1 MEISV
6 YQVAGLALILV
17 YLYYDRM
24 KKAKRIK
31 RLEAAIR
38 GRRTGRNIP
47 YESLHH
53 LDRLR
58 EKAAQWNGSGDNPAR
73 LTVTP
78 AQIEALDSYLSHLFS
93 LVPELRASLDHSAGN
108 TFSRV
113 QEQTEGNQYHRHA
126 PLIAPAPDYA
136 TRYVLHSLLIWT
148 DSTDAAGRPVCFPCV
163 SEAQAERVAA
173 ALRSKGID
181 ARSRSTSSRQTGPES
196 DDDFSGAQ
204 EADSDR
210 L

>member
-1 MEISV
+1 MEISL
-6 YQVAGLALILV
+6 YQVAGLALLLV
-17 YLYYDRM
+17 CLCLDDRR
-24 KKAKRIK
+24 KVKRIK

-38 GRRTGRNIP
+38 GRETGSSIP

-73 LTVTP
+73 LAVTP

-93 LVPELRASLDHSAGN
+93 LVPELRASLDHSAAN
-108 TFSRV
+108 TLSRV
-113 QEQTEGNQYHRHA
+113 QAQTAGVRPA
-126 PLIAPAPDYA
+126 PLIAPVPDYA

-148 DSTDAAGRPVCFPCV
+148 DTTDAAGRPVCFPCV

-173 ALRSKGID
+173 ALRSKGIE
-181 ARSRSTSSRQTGPES
+181 ARSTSRRQTGPES